1 MSSQK
6 TITNTDV
13 LLSEIITNIL
23 PATSKMDV
31 LVGFF
36 YFSGFK
42 GIYKELID
50 KKVRILVGMDA
61 EISIVNSAIKVNEV

>member
-1 MSSQK
+1 MTSQK

-23 PATSKMDV
+23 PATSNMDI

-61 EISIVNSAIKVNEV
+61 EISIVNSTIKVNEV